1 MSHRYCGR
9 DFAAEEIALIRAL
22 IAADPTRRRAAPR
35 SRA

>member
-1 MSHRYCGR
+1 MSHRYGGR